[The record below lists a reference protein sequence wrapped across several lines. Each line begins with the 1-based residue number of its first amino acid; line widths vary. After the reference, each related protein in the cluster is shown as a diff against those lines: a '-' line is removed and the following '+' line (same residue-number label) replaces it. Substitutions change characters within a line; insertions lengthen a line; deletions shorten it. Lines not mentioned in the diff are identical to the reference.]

1 MDNVTARALC
11 AVNKRFYQ
19 RQCASF
25 STTRTTPW
33 EGWQLCLEWA
43 RKARRAEGTQTGDNA
58 GARAAHGDENTAAG
72 IARENG
78 NAGPQI
84 ARRSENAGARAAQE
98 GRNTD
103 AEDADGKG
111 NADARAARG
120 DGSAKVDIARGNEGA
135 GAGAEHESENARTK
149 ATRKNESGNTDEQDG
164 ARRRQGNADA
174 KTLWSEHARPAL
186 SVFDL
191 ACGNLRFEAFLAK
204 ELADTD
210 LAFHTADDCDA
221 LVKGAP
227 WRPDPA
233 DGAALGNRVAGSI
246 RWHHQSLDVLAALD
260 AEERSGGAALAE
272 APDGDPTLEEAPDG
286 DPALTEALQ
295 TPRCD
300 LAVSFGFLHHI
311 PLPRWREE
319 VLAALAAKVRPGG
332 FVIVS
337 LWRFLENPPL
347 ARKAEATH
355 EHALAELGLPPL
367 DAGDRLLGWRDEP
380 GAYRYC
386 HSFTDGEIDALAA
399 SVGHAA
405 TEVARFR
412 ADGRDGALNSY
423 LVLQVE

>member
-84 ARRSENAGARAAQE
+84 ARRSEDAGARAAQE

-135 GAGAEHESENARTK
+135 GAGAEHESENA
-149 ATRKNESGNTDEQDG
+149 DEQSDM
-164 ARRRQGNADA
+164 RRRQGDADA
-174 KTLWSEHARPAL
+174 KTLRSEHARPAL
-186 SVFDL
+186 SVLDL

-204 ELADTD
+204 ELAATD

-233 DGAALGNRVAGSI
+233 DGAALGNRAAGSI
-246 RWHHQSLDVLAALD
+246 RWHHQSFDVLAALD
-260 AEERSGGAALAE
+260 AEGRSDGAALDAE
-272 APDGDPTLEEAPDG
+272 TPGG
-286 DPALTEALQ
+286 GPALAEALQ

-319 VLAALAAKVRPGG
+319 VLAMLAAKVRPGG

-337 LWRFLENPPL
+337 LWRFLENPLL

-399 SVGHAA
+399 SVGHAV

>member
-84 ARRSENAGARAAQE
+84 ARRSEDAGAGAAQE
-98 GRNTD
+98 SRNTD

-111 NADARAARG
+111 NTDARAARG

-135 GAGAEHESENARTK
+135 GAGAEHESENA
-149 ATRKNESGNTDEQDG
+149 DEQSDM
-164 ARRRQGNADA
+164 RRRQGDADA
-174 KTLWSEHARPAL
+174 KTLRSEHARPAL
-186 SVFDL
+186 SVLDL

-233 DGAALGNRVAGSI
+233 DGAALGNGAAGSI
-246 RWHHQSLDVLAALD
+246 RWHHQSFDVLAALD
-260 AEERSGGAALAE
+260 AEGRSDGAALDAE
-272 APDGDPTLEEAPDG
+272 TPGG
-286 DPALTEALQ
+286 GPALAEALQ

-319 VLAALAAKVRPGG
+319 VLAMLAAKVRPGG

-337 LWRFLENPPL
+337 LWRFLENPLL

-399 SVGHAA
+399 SVGHAV

>member
-84 ARRSENAGARAAQE
+84 ARRSEDAGARAAQE

-135 GAGAEHESENARTK
+135 GAGAEHESENA
-149 ATRKNESGNTDEQDG
+149 DEQSDM
-164 ARRRQGNADA
+164 RRRQGDADA
-174 KTLWSEHARPAL
+174 KTLRSEHARPAL
-186 SVFDL
+186 SVLDL

-233 DGAALGNRVAGSI
+233 DGAALGNRAAGSI
-246 RWHHQSLDVLAALD
+246 RWHHQSFDVLAALD
-260 AEERSGGAALAE
+260 AEGRSDGAALDAE
-272 APDGDPTLEEAPDG
+272 TPGG
-286 DPALTEALQ
+286 GPALAEALQ

-319 VLAALAAKVRPGG
+319 VLAMLAAKVRPGG

-399 SVGHAA
+399 SVGHAV

>member
-84 ARRSENAGARAAQE
+84 ARRSEDAGARAAQE

-149 ATRKNESGNTDEQDG
+149 AARKNESGNTDEQDG

-260 AEERSGGAALAE
+260 AEGRSGGAALDAE
-272 APDGDPTLEEAPDG
+272 APDGG
-286 DPALTEALQ
+286 PALTEALQ
-295 TPRCD
+295 APRCD

>member
-1 MDNVTARALC
+1 MDSVTARALC

-19 RQCASF
+19 RCNASF
-25 STTRTTPW
+25 SATRSAPW

-43 RKARRAEGTQTGDNA
+43 RKARRAEGAWAGDDA
-58 GARAAHGDENTAAG
+58 DAEAAHENENTAAG

-84 ARRSENAGARAAQE
+84 ARRSEDAGAGAAQE
-98 GRNTD
+98 SRNTD

-111 NADARAARG
+111 NTDARAARG

-135 GAGAEHESENARTK
+135 GAGAEHESENA
-149 ATRKNESGNTDEQDG
+149 DEQSDM
-164 ARRRQGNADA
+164 RRRQGDADA
-174 KTLWSEHARPAL
+174 KTLRSEHARPAL
-186 SVFDL
+186 SVLDL

-233 DGAALGNRVAGSI
+233 DGAALGNRAAGSI
-246 RWHHQSLDVLAALD
+246 RWHHQSFDVLAALD
-260 AEERSGGAALAE
+260 AEGRSDGAALDAE
-272 APDGDPTLEEAPDG
+272 TPGG
-286 DPALTEALQ
+286 GPALAEALQ

-319 VLAALAAKVRPGG
+319 VLAMLAAKVRPGG

-337 LWRFLENPPL
+337 LWRFLENPLL

-399 SVGHAA
+399 SVGHAV

>member
-84 ARRSENAGARAAQE
+84 ARRSEDAGARAAQE

-135 GAGAEHESENARTK
+135 GAGAEHESENA
-149 ATRKNESGNTDEQDG
+149 DEQSDM
-164 ARRRQGNADA
+164 RRRQGDADA
-174 KTLWSEHARPAL
+174 KTLRSEHARPAL
-186 SVFDL
+186 SVLDL

-233 DGAALGNRVAGSI
+233 DGAALGNRAAGSI
-246 RWHHQSLDVLAALD
+246 RWHHQSFDVLAALD
-260 AEERSGGAALAE
+260 AEGRSDGAALDAE
-272 APDGDPTLEEAPDG
+272 TPGG
-286 DPALTEALQ
+286 GPALAEALQ

-319 VLAALAAKVRPGG
+319 VLAMLAAKVRPGG

-337 LWRFLENPPL
+337 LWRFLENPLL

-399 SVGHAA
+399 SVGHAV

-423 LVLQVE
+423 LVLQVK

>member
-84 ARRSENAGARAAQE
+84 ARRSEDAGARAAQE

-135 GAGAEHESENARTK
+135 GAGAEHESENA
-149 ATRKNESGNTDEQDG
+149 DEQSDM
-164 ARRRQGNADA
+164 RRRQGDADA
-174 KTLWSEHARPAL
+174 KTLRSEHARPAL
-186 SVFDL
+186 SVLDL

-233 DGAALGNRVAGSI
+233 DGAALGNRAAGSI
-246 RWHHQSLDVLAALD
+246 RWHHQSFDVLAALD
-260 AEERSGGAALAE
+260 AEGRSDGAALDAE
-272 APDGDPTLEEAPDG
+272 TPGG
-286 DPALTEALQ
+286 GPALAEALQ

-319 VLAALAAKVRPGG
+319 VLAMLAAKVRPGG

-337 LWRFLENPPL
+337 LWRFLENPLL

-399 SVGHAA
+399 SVGHAV

>member
-1 MDNVTARALC
+1 MDSVTARALC

-84 ARRSENAGARAAQE
+84 ARRSEDAGARAAQE

-135 GAGAEHESENARTK
+135 GAGAEHESENA
-149 ATRKNESGNTDEQDG
+149 DEQSDM
-164 ARRRQGNADA
+164 RRRQGDADA
-174 KTLWSEHARPAL
+174 KTLRSEHARPAL
-186 SVFDL
+186 SVLDL

-233 DGAALGNRVAGSI
+233 DGAALGNRAAGSI
-246 RWHHQSLDVLAALD
+246 RWHHQSFDVLAALD
-260 AEERSGGAALAE
+260 AEGRSDGAALDAE
-272 APDGDPTLEEAPDG
+272 TPGG
-286 DPALTEALQ
+286 GPALAEALQ

-319 VLAALAAKVRPGG
+319 VLAMLAAKVRPGG

-337 LWRFLENPPL
+337 LWRFLENPLL

-399 SVGHAA
+399 SVGHAV

>member
-1 MDNVTARALC
+1 MRGGDTDVETARRGKNAT
-11 AVNKRFYQ
+11 AGIV
-19 RQCASF
+19 
-25 STTRTTPW
+25 
-33 EGWQLCLEWA
+33 LE
-43 RKARRAEGTQTGDNA
+43 RENA
-58 GARAAHGDENTAAG
+58 AAG
-72 IARENG
+72 IVRERG
-78 NAGPQI
+78 NVSPKI
-84 ARRSENAGARAAQE
+84 ARGSENTDAKAAQE
-98 GRNTD
+98 SESAN
-103 AEDADGKG
+103 AEDADGRG
-111 NADARAARG
+111 NTDARIARRG
-120 DGSAKVDIARGNEGA
+120 GSAKVGVARENEGEEAGTEREDANA
-135 GAGAEHESENARTK
+135 GAGAEHESENA
-149 ATRKNESGNTDEQDG
+149 DEQSDM
-164 ARRRQGNADA
+164 RRRQGDADA
-174 KTLWSEHARPAL
+174 KTLRSEHARPAL

-221 LVKGAP
+221 LVKSAP

-233 DGAALGNRVAGSI
+233 DGAALGNRIAGSI

-286 DPALTEALQ
+286 GPALAEALQ

-319 VLAALAAKVRPGG
+319 VLAMLAAKVRPGG

-337 LWRFLENPPL
+337 LWRFLENPLL

-355 EHALAELGLPPL
+355 ERALAELGLPPL

-405 TEVARFR
+405 EVARFR

>member
-19 RQCASF
+19 RCNASF
-25 STTRTTPW
+25 SATRSAPW

-43 RKARRAEGTQTGDNA
+43 RKARRAEGAWAGDDA
-58 GARAAHGDENTAAG
+58 DAEAAHENENTAAG

-84 ARRSENAGARAAQE
+84 ARRSEDAGARAAQE

-135 GAGAEHESENARTK
+135 GAGAEHESENA
-149 ATRKNESGNTDEQDG
+149 DEQSDM
-164 ARRRQGNADA
+164 RRRQGDADA
-174 KTLWSEHARPAL
+174 KTLRSEHARPAL
-186 SVFDL
+186 SVLDL

-233 DGAALGNRVAGSI
+233 DGAALGNRAAGSI
-246 RWHHQSLDVLAALD
+246 RWHHQSFDVLAALD
-260 AEERSGGAALAE
+260 AEGRSDGAALDAE
-272 APDGDPTLEEAPDG
+272 TPGG
-286 DPALTEALQ
+286 GPALAEALQ

-319 VLAALAAKVRPGG
+319 VLAMLAAKVRPGG

-337 LWRFLENPPL
+337 LWRFLENPLL

-399 SVGHAA
+399 SVGHAV

>member
-84 ARRSENAGARAAQE
+84 ARRSEDAGARAAQE

-135 GAGAEHESENARTK
+135 GAGAEHESENA
-149 ATRKNESGNTDEQDG
+149 DEQSDM
-164 ARRRQGNADA
+164 RRRQGDADA
-174 KTLWSEHARPAL
+174 KTLRSEHARPAL
-186 SVFDL
+186 SVLDL

-233 DGAALGNRVAGSI
+233 DGAALGNRAAGSI
-246 RWHHQSLDVLAALD
+246 RWHHQSFDVLAALD
-260 AEERSGGAALAE
+260 AEGRSDGAALDAE
-272 APDGDPTLEEAPDG
+272 TPGG
-286 DPALTEALQ
+286 GPALAEALQ

-300 LAVSFGFLHHI
+300 LAVSFGFLHQI

-319 VLAALAAKVRPGG
+319 VLAMLAAKVRPGG

-337 LWRFLENPPL
+337 LWRFLENPLL

-399 SVGHAA
+399 SVGHAV

>member
-84 ARRSENAGARAAQE
+84 ARRSEDAGARAAQE

-135 GAGAEHESENARTK
+135 GAGAEHESENA
-149 ATRKNESGNTDEQDG
+149 DEQSDM
-164 ARRRQGNADA
+164 RRRQGDADA
-174 KTLWSEHARPAL
+174 KTLRSEHARPAL
-186 SVFDL
+186 SVLDL

-233 DGAALGNRVAGSI
+233 DGAALGNRAAGSI
-246 RWHHQSLDVLAALD
+246 RWHHQSFDVLAALD
-260 AEERSGGAALAE
+260 AEGRSDGAALDAE
-272 APDGDPTLEEAPDG
+272 TPGG
-286 DPALTEALQ
+286 GPALAEALQ

-337 LWRFLENPPL
+337 LWRFLENPLL

-399 SVGHAA
+399 SVGHAV

>member
-84 ARRSENAGARAAQE
+84 ARRSEDAGARAAQE

-120 DGSAKVDIARGNEGA
+120 DGSAKVDITRGNEGA
-135 GAGAEHESENARTK
+135 GAGAEHESENA
-149 ATRKNESGNTDEQDG
+149 DEQSDM
-164 ARRRQGNADA
+164 RRRQGDADA
-174 KTLWSEHARPAL
+174 KTLRSEHARPAL
-186 SVFDL
+186 SVLDL

-233 DGAALGNRVAGSI
+233 DGAALGNRAAGSI
-246 RWHHQSLDVLAALD
+246 RWHHQSFDVLAALD
-260 AEERSGGAALAE
+260 AEGRSDGAALDAE
-272 APDGDPTLEEAPDG
+272 TPGG
-286 DPALTEALQ
+286 GPALAEALQ

-319 VLAALAAKVRPGG
+319 VLAMLAAKVRPGG

-337 LWRFLENPPL
+337 LWRFLENPLL

-399 SVGHAA
+399 SVGHAV

>member
-1 MDNVTARALC
+1 MDSATARALC

-25 STTRTTPW
+25 SATRTTPW
-33 EGWQLCLEWA
+33 EGWQLCLEWV
-43 RKARRAEGTQTGDNA
+43 RKARRTGGTQTGDNA
-58 GARAAHGDENTAAG
+58 DARAAHGDENTAAG

-111 NADARAARG
+111 NADARAARE

-135 GAGAEHESENARTK
+135 GARTEHESEDAGMET
-149 ATRKNESGNTDEQDG
+149 ARKNEGGNTDEQDG
-164 ARRRQGNADA
+164 ARRRQGDADA
-174 KTLWSEHARPAL
+174 KTLRSEHARPAL
-186 SVFDL
+186 SVLDL

-233 DGAALGNRVAGSI
+233 DGAALGNRAAGSI
-246 RWHHQSLDVLAALD
+246 RWHHQSFDVLAALD
-260 AEERSGGAALAE
+260 AEGRSDGAALDAE
-272 APDGDPTLEEAPDG
+272 TPGSG
-286 DPALTEALQ
+286 PALTEALQ

-300 LAVSFGFLHHI
+300 LAVSFGFLHHV

-337 LWRFLENPPL
+337 LWRFLENPLL

-355 EHALAELGLPPL
+355 ERALAELGLPPL

-386 HSFTDGEIDALAA
+386 HSFTDGEVDALAA
-399 SVGHAA
+399 SVGRAA

-423 LVLQVE
+423 LVLQVK

>member
-84 ARRSENAGARAAQE
+84 ARRSEDAGARAAQE

-135 GAGAEHESENARTK
+135 GAGAEHESENA
-149 ATRKNESGNTDEQDG
+149 DEQSDM
-164 ARRRQGNADA
+164 RRRQGDADA
-174 KTLWSEHARPAL
+174 KTLRSEHARPAL
-186 SVFDL
+186 SVLDL

-233 DGAALGNRVAGSI
+233 DGAALGNRAAGSI
-246 RWHHQSLDVLAALD
+246 RWHHQSFDVLAALD
-260 AEERSGGAALAE
+260 AEGRSDGAALDAE
-272 APDGDPTLEEAPDG
+272 TPGG
-286 DPALTEALQ
+286 GPALAEALQ

-319 VLAALAAKVRPGG
+319 VLAVLAAKVRPGG

-337 LWRFLENPPL
+337 LWRFLENPLL

-399 SVGHAA
+399 SVGHAV

>member
-84 ARRSENAGARAAQE
+84 ARRSEDAGARAAQE

-135 GAGAEHESENARTK
+135 GAGAEHESENA
-149 ATRKNESGNTDEQDG
+149 DEQSDM
-164 ARRRQGNADA
+164 RRRQGDADA
-174 KTLWSEHARPAL
+174 KTLRSEHARPAL
-186 SVFDL
+186 SVLDL

-233 DGAALGNRVAGSI
+233 DGAALGNRAAGSI
-246 RWHHQSLDVLAALD
+246 RWHHQSFDVLAALD
-260 AEERSGGAALAE
+260 AEGRSDGAALDAE
-272 APDGDPTLEEAPDG
+272 TPGG
-286 DPALTEALQ
+286 GPALAEALQ

-319 VLAALAAKVRPGG
+319 VLAMLAAKVRPGG

-423 LVLQVE
+423 LVLQVK

>member
-1 MDNVTARALC
+1 MDSVTARALC

-19 RQCASF
+19 RCNASF
-25 STTRTTPW
+25 SATRSAPW

-43 RKARRAEGTQTGDNA
+43 RKARRAEGAWAGDDA
-58 GARAAHGDENTAAG
+58 DAEAAHENENTAAG

-84 ARRSENAGARAAQE
+84 ARRSEDAGARAAQE

-135 GAGAEHESENARTK
+135 GAGAEHESENA
-149 ATRKNESGNTDEQDG
+149 DEQSDM
-164 ARRRQGNADA
+164 RRRQGDADA
-174 KTLWSEHARPAL
+174 KTLRSEHARPAL
-186 SVFDL
+186 SVLDL

-233 DGAALGNRVAGSI
+233 DGAALGNRAAGSI
-246 RWHHQSLDVLAALD
+246 RWHHQSFDVLAALD
-260 AEERSGGAALAE
+260 AEGRSDGAALDAE
-272 APDGDPTLEEAPDG
+272 TPGG
-286 DPALTEALQ
+286 GPALAEALQ

-319 VLAALAAKVRPGG
+319 VLAMLAAKVRPGG

-337 LWRFLENPPL
+337 LWRFLENPLL

-367 DAGDRLLGWRDEP
+367 DAGDRLLGWKDEP

-399 SVGHAA
+399 SVGHAV

>member
-84 ARRSENAGARAAQE
+84 ARRSEDAGARAAQE

-135 GAGAEHESENARTK
+135 GAGAEHESENA
-149 ATRKNESGNTDEQDG
+149 DEQSDM
-164 ARRRQGNADA
+164 RRRQGDADA
-174 KTLWSEHARPAL
+174 KTLRSEHARPAL
-186 SVFDL
+186 SVLDL

-246 RWHHQSLDVLAALD
+246 RWHHQSFDVLAALD
-260 AEERSGGAALAE
+260 AEGRSDGAALDAE
-272 APDGDPTLEEAPDG
+272 TPGG
-286 DPALTEALQ
+286 GPALAEALQ

-319 VLAALAAKVRPGG
+319 VLAMLAAKVRPGG

-337 LWRFLENPPL
+337 LWRFLENPLL

-399 SVGHAA
+399 SVGHAV

>member
-84 ARRSENAGARAAQE
+84 ARRSEDAGARAAQE

-135 GAGAEHESENARTK
+135 GAGAEHESENA
-149 ATRKNESGNTDEQDG
+149 DEQSDM
-164 ARRRQGNADA
+164 RRRQGDADA
-174 KTLWSEHARPAL
+174 KTLRSEHARPAL
-186 SVFDL
+186 SVLDL

-233 DGAALGNRVAGSI
+233 DGAALGNRAAGSI
-246 RWHHQSLDVLAALD
+246 RWHHQSFDVLAALD
-260 AEERSGGAALAE
+260 AEGRSDGAALDAE
-272 APDGDPTLEEAPDG
+272 TPGG
-286 DPALTEALQ
+286 GPALAEALQ

-319 VLAALAAKVRPGG
+319 VLAMLAAKVRPGG

>member
-84 ARRSENAGARAAQE
+84 ARRSEDAGARAAQE

-135 GAGAEHESENARTK
+135 GAGAEHESENA
-149 ATRKNESGNTDEQDG
+149 DEQSDM
-164 ARRRQGNADA
+164 RRRQGDADA
-174 KTLWSEHARPAL
+174 KTLRSEHARPAL
-186 SVFDL
+186 SVLDL

-233 DGAALGNRVAGSI
+233 DGAALGNRAAGSI
-246 RWHHQSLDVLAALD
+246 RWHHQSFDVLAALD
-260 AEERSGGAALAE
+260 AEGRSDGAALDAE
-272 APDGDPTLEEAPDG
+272 TPGG
-286 DPALTEALQ
+286 GPALAEALQ

-399 SVGHAA
+399 SVGHAV

>member
-1 MDNVTARALC
+1 MDSVTARALC

-84 ARRSENAGARAAQE
+84 ARRSEDAGARAAQE

-135 GAGAEHESENARTK
+135 GAGAEHESENA
-149 ATRKNESGNTDEQDG
+149 DEQSDM
-164 ARRRQGNADA
+164 RRRQGDADA
-174 KTLWSEHARPAL
+174 KTLRSEHARPAL
-186 SVFDL
+186 SVLDL

-233 DGAALGNRVAGSI
+233 DGAALGNRAAGSI
-246 RWHHQSLDVLAALD
+246 RWHHQSFDVLAALD
-260 AEERSGGAALAE
+260 AEGRSDGAALDAE
-272 APDGDPTLEEAPDG
+272 TPGG
-286 DPALTEALQ
+286 GPALAEALQ

-319 VLAALAAKVRPGG
+319 VLAMLAAKVRPGG

-337 LWRFLENPPL
+337 LWRFLENPLL

-399 SVGHAA
+399 SVGHAV

-423 LVLQVE
+423 LVLQVK

>member
-1 MDNVTARALC
+1 MDSVTARALC

-25 STTRTTPW
+25 SATRTTPW

-43 RKARRAEGTQTGDNA
+43 RKVRRAEGAWAGDNA
-58 GARAAHGDENTAAG
+58 GARAAYENESTAAG

-78 NAGPQI
+78 NSGPKI
-84 ARRSENAGARAAQE
+84 ARRSEDAGARAAQE

-149 ATRKNESGNTDEQDG
+149 AARKNESGNTDEQDG

-233 DGAALGNRVAGSI
+233 DGAVLGNRTVGSI

-260 AEERSGGAALAE
+260 AEERSGG
-272 APDGDPTLEEAPDG
+272 
-286 DPALTEALQ
+286 PALTEALQ

-319 VLAALAAKVRPGG
+319 VLATLAAKVRPGG

-337 LWRFLENPPL
+337 LWRFLENPLL

>member
-1 MDNVTARALC
+1 MDSVTARALC

-19 RQCASF
+19 RCNASF
-25 STTRTTPW
+25 SATRSAPW

-43 RKARRAEGTQTGDNA
+43 RKARRAEGAWAGDDA
-58 GARAAHGDENTAAG
+58 DAEAAHENENTAAG

-84 ARRSENAGARAAQE
+84 ARRSEDAGARAAQE

-135 GAGAEHESENARTK
+135 GAGAEHESENA
-149 ATRKNESGNTDEQDG
+149 DEQSDM
-164 ARRRQGNADA
+164 RRRQGDADA
-174 KTLWSEHARPAL
+174 KTLRSEHARPAL
-186 SVFDL
+186 SVLDL

-233 DGAALGNRVAGSI
+233 DGAALGNRAAGSI
-246 RWHHQSLDVLAALD
+246 RWHHQSFDVLAALD
-260 AEERSGGAALAE
+260 AEGRSDGAALDAE
-272 APDGDPTLEEAPDG
+272 TPGG
-286 DPALTEALQ
+286 GPALAEALQ

-319 VLAALAAKVRPGG
+319 VLAMLAAKVRPGG

-337 LWRFLENPPL
+337 LWRFLENPLL

-367 DAGDRLLGWRDEP
+367 DAGDRLLGWKDEP

-386 HSFTDGEIDALAA
+386 HSFTDGEIDALAT
-399 SVGHAA
+399 SVARAA

-423 LVLQVE
+423 LVLQVK

>member
-84 ARRSENAGARAAQE
+84 ARRSEDAGARAAQE

-135 GAGAEHESENARTK
+135 GAGAEHESENA
-149 ATRKNESGNTDEQDG
+149 DEQSDM
-164 ARRRQGNADA
+164 RRRQGDADA
-174 KTLWSEHARPAL
+174 KTLRSEHARPAL
-186 SVFDL
+186 SVLDL

-233 DGAALGNRVAGSI
+233 DGAALGNRAAGSI
-246 RWHHQSLDVLAALD
+246 RWHHQSFDVLAALD
-260 AEERSGGAALAE
+260 AEGRSDGAALDAE
-272 APDGDPTLEEAPDG
+272 TPGG
-286 DPALTEALQ
+286 GPALAEALQ

-337 LWRFLENPPL
+337 LWRFLENPLL

-367 DAGDRLLGWRDEP
+367 DAGDRLLGWKDEP

-386 HSFTDGEIDALAA
+386 HSFTDGEIDALAT
-399 SVGHAA
+399 SVARAA

-423 LVLQVE
+423 LVLQVK

>member
-84 ARRSENAGARAAQE
+84 ARRSEDAGAGAAQE
-98 GRNTD
+98 SRNTD

-135 GAGAEHESENARTK
+135 GAGAEHESENA
-149 ATRKNESGNTDEQDG
+149 DEQSDM
-164 ARRRQGNADA
+164 RRRQGDADA
-174 KTLWSEHARPAL
+174 KTLRSEHARPAL
-186 SVFDL
+186 SVLDL

-233 DGAALGNRVAGSI
+233 DGAALGNRAAGSI
-246 RWHHQSLDVLAALD
+246 RWHHQSFDVLAALD
-260 AEERSGGAALAE
+260 AEGRSDGAALDAE
-272 APDGDPTLEEAPDG
+272 TPGG
-286 DPALTEALQ
+286 GPALAEALQ

-319 VLAALAAKVRPGG
+319 VLAMLAAKVRPGG

-337 LWRFLENPPL
+337 LWRFLENPLL

-399 SVGHAA
+399 SVGHAV

>member
-33 EGWQLCLEWA
+33 EGGQLCLEWA

-84 ARRSENAGARAAQE
+84 ARRSEDAGARAAQE
-98 GRNTD
+98 SRNTD

-135 GAGAEHESENARTK
+135 GAGAEHESENA
-149 ATRKNESGNTDEQDG
+149 DEQSDM
-164 ARRRQGNADA
+164 RRRQGNADA

-233 DGAALGNRVAGSI
+233 DGAALGNRAAGSI
-246 RWHHQSLDVLAALD
+246 RWHHQSFDVLAALD
-260 AEERSGGAALAE
+260 AEGRSDGAALDAE
-272 APDGDPTLEEAPDG
+272 TPGG
-286 DPALTEALQ
+286 GPALAEALQ

-319 VLAALAAKVRPGG
+319 VLAMLAAKVRPGG

-337 LWRFLENPPL
+337 LWRFLENPLL

-399 SVGHAA
+399 SVGHAV

>member
-1 MDNVTARALC
+1 MDSVTARALC

-19 RQCASF
+19 RCNASF
-25 STTRTTPW
+25 SATRSAPW

-43 RKARRAEGTQTGDNA
+43 RKARRAEGAWAGDDA
-58 GARAAHGDENTAAG
+58 DAEAAHENENTAAG

-84 ARRSENAGARAAQE
+84 ARRSEDAGAGAAQE
-98 GRNTD
+98 SRNTD

-111 NADARAARG
+111 NTDARAARG

-135 GAGAEHESENARTK
+135 GAGAEHESENA
-149 ATRKNESGNTDEQDG
+149 DEQSDM
-164 ARRRQGNADA
+164 RRRQGDADA
-174 KTLWSEHARPAL
+174 KTLRSEHARPAL
-186 SVFDL
+186 SVLDL

-260 AEERSGGAALAE
+260 AEGRSGGAALDAE
-272 APDGDPTLEEAPDG
+272 APDGG
-286 DPALTEALQ
+286 PALTEALQ
-295 TPRCD
+295 APRCD

-337 LWRFLENPPL
+337 LWRFLENPLL

-399 SVGHAA
+399 SVGHAV

>member
-84 ARRSENAGARAAQE
+84 ARRSEDAGARAAQE

-135 GAGAEHESENARTK
+135 GAGAEHESENA
-149 ATRKNESGNTDEQDG
+149 DEQSDM
-164 ARRRQGNADA
+164 RRRQGDADA
-174 KTLWSEHARPAL
+174 KTLRSEHARPAL
-186 SVFDL
+186 SVLDL

-233 DGAALGNRVAGSI
+233 DGAALGNRAAGSI
-246 RWHHQSLDVLAALD
+246 RWHHQSFDVLAALD
-260 AEERSGGAALAE
+260 AEGRSDGAALDAE
-272 APDGDPTLEEAPDG
+272 TPGG
-286 DPALTEALQ
+286 GPALAEALQ

>member
-19 RQCASF
+19 RCNASF
-25 STTRTTPW
+25 SATRSAPW

-84 ARRSENAGARAAQE
+84 ARRSEDAGARAAQE

-135 GAGAEHESENARTK
+135 GAGAEHESENA
-149 ATRKNESGNTDEQDG
+149 DEQSDM
-164 ARRRQGNADA
+164 RRRQGDADA
-174 KTLWSEHARPAL
+174 KTLRSEHARPAL
-186 SVFDL
+186 SVLDL

-233 DGAALGNRVAGSI
+233 DGAALGNRAAGSI
-246 RWHHQSLDVLAALD
+246 RWHHQSFDVLAALD
-260 AEERSGGAALAE
+260 AEGRSDGAALDAE
-272 APDGDPTLEEAPDG
+272 TPGG
-286 DPALTEALQ
+286 GPALAEALQ

-319 VLAALAAKVRPGG
+319 VLAMLAAKVRPGG

-337 LWRFLENPPL
+337 LWRFLENPLL

-399 SVGHAA
+399 SVGHAV

>member
-84 ARRSENAGARAAQE
+84 ARRSEDAGARAAQE

-135 GAGAEHESENARTK
+135 GAGAEHESENA
-149 ATRKNESGNTDEQDG
+149 DEQSDM
-164 ARRRQGNADA
+164 RRRQGDADA
-174 KTLWSEHARPAL
+174 KTLRSEHARPAL
-186 SVFDL
+186 SVLDL

-233 DGAALGNRVAGSI
+233 DGAALGNRAAGSI
-246 RWHHQSLDVLAALD
+246 RWHHQSFDVLAALD
-260 AEERSGGAALAE
+260 AEGRSDGAALDAE
-272 APDGDPTLEEAPDG
+272 TPGG
-286 DPALTEALQ
+286 GPALAEALQ

-319 VLAALAAKVRPGG
+319 VLAMLAAKVRPGG

-337 LWRFLENPPL
+337 LWRFLENPLL

-423 LVLQVE
+423 LVLQVK

>member
-84 ARRSENAGARAAQE
+84 ARRSEDAGARAAQE

-135 GAGAEHESENARTK
+135 GAGAEHESENA
-149 ATRKNESGNTDEQDG
+149 DEQSDM
-164 ARRRQGNADA
+164 RRRQGDADA
-174 KTLWSEHARPAL
+174 KTLRSEHARPAL
-186 SVFDL
+186 SVLDL

-233 DGAALGNRVAGSI
+233 DGAALGNRAAGSI
-246 RWHHQSLDVLAALD
+246 RWYHQSFDVLAALD
-260 AEERSGGAALAE
+260 AEGRSDGAALDAE
-272 APDGDPTLEEAPDG
+272 TPGG
-286 DPALTEALQ
+286 GPALAEALQ

-319 VLAALAAKVRPGG
+319 VLAMLAAKVRPGG

-337 LWRFLENPPL
+337 LWRFLENPLL

-399 SVGHAA
+399 SVGHAV

>member
-84 ARRSENAGARAAQE
+84 ARRSEDAGARAAQE

-135 GAGAEHESENARTK
+135 GAGAEHESENA
-149 ATRKNESGNTDEQDG
+149 DEQSDM
-164 ARRRQGNADA
+164 RRRQGDADA
-174 KTLWSEHARPAL
+174 KTLRSEHARPAL
-186 SVFDL
+186 SVLDL

-233 DGAALGNRVAGSI
+233 DGAALGNRAAGSI
-246 RWHHQSLDVLAALD
+246 RWHHQSFDVLAALD
-260 AEERSGGAALAE
+260 AEGRSDGAALDAE
-272 APDGDPTLEEAPDG
+272 TPGG
-286 DPALTEALQ
+286 GPALAEALQ

-319 VLAALAAKVRPGG
+319 VLAMLAAKVRPGG

-337 LWRFLENPPL
+337 LWRFLENPLL

>member
-84 ARRSENAGARAAQE
+84 ARRSEDAGARAAQE

-135 GAGAEHESENARTK
+135 GAGAEHESENA
-149 ATRKNESGNTDEQDG
+149 DEQSDM
-164 ARRRQGNADA
+164 RRRQGDADA
-174 KTLWSEHARPAL
+174 KTLRSEHARPAL
-186 SVFDL
+186 SVLDL

-233 DGAALGNRVAGSI
+233 DGAALGNRAAGSI
-246 RWHHQSLDVLAALD
+246 RWHHQSFDVLAALD
-260 AEERSGGAALAE
+260 AEGRSDGAALDAETPGGGPALAE
-272 APDGDPTLEEAPDG
+272 A
-286 DPALTEALQ
+286 LQ
-295 TPRCD
+295 MPRCD

-319 VLAALAAKVRPGG
+319 VLAMLAAKVRPGG

-337 LWRFLENPPL
+337 LWRFLENPLL

-399 SVGHAA
+399 SVGHAV

>member
-84 ARRSENAGARAAQE
+84 ARRSEDAGARAAQE

-135 GAGAEHESENARTK
+135 GAGAEHESENA
-149 ATRKNESGNTDEQDG
+149 DEQSDM
-164 ARRRQGNADA
+164 RRRQGDADA
-174 KTLWSEHARPAL
+174 KTLRSEHARPAL
-186 SVFDL
+186 SVLDL

-233 DGAALGNRVAGSI
+233 DGAALGNRAAGSI
-246 RWHHQSLDVLAALD
+246 RWHHQSFDVLAALD
-260 AEERSGGAALAE
+260 AEGRSDGAALDAE
-272 APDGDPTLEEAPDG
+272 TPGG
-286 DPALTEALQ
+286 GPALAEALQ

-337 LWRFLENPPL
+337 LWRFLENPLL

-367 DAGDRLLGWRDEP
+367 EAGDRLLGWRDEP

-399 SVGHAA
+399 SVGHAV

>member
-84 ARRSENAGARAAQE
+84 ARRSEDAGARAAQE

-135 GAGAEHESENARTK
+135 GAGAEHESENA
-149 ATRKNESGNTDEQDG
+149 DEQSDM
-164 ARRRQGNADA
+164 RRRQGDADA
-174 KTLWSEHARPAL
+174 KTLRSEHARPAL
-186 SVFDL
+186 SVLDL

-233 DGAALGNRVAGSI
+233 DGAALGNRAAGSI
-246 RWHHQSLDVLAALD
+246 RWHHQSFDVLAALD
-260 AEERSGGAALAE
+260 AEGRSDGAALDAE
-272 APDGDPTLEEAPDG
+272 TPGGDPTLEETPG
-286 DPALTEALQ
+286 GGPALAEALQ

-319 VLAALAAKVRPGG
+319 VLAMLAAKVRPGG

-337 LWRFLENPPL
+337 LWRFLENPLL

-399 SVGHAA
+399 SVGHAV

>member
-1 MDNVTARALC
+1 MDSVTARALC

-25 STTRTTPW
+25 SATRTTPW

-43 RKARRAEGTQTGDNA
+43 RKARRAEGAWAGDNA
-58 GARAAHGDENTAAG
+58 GARAAYENESTAAG

-78 NAGPQI
+78 NSGPKI
-84 ARRSENAGARAAQE
+84 ARRSEDAGARAAQE

-164 ARRRQGNADA
+164 ARRRQGDADA
-174 KTLWSEHARPAL
+174 KTLRSEHARPAL
-186 SVFDL
+186 SVLDL

-260 AEERSGGAALAE
+260 AEGRSGGAALDAE
-272 APDGDPTLEEAPDG
+272 APDGG
-286 DPALTEALQ
+286 PALTEALQ
-295 TPRCD
+295 APRCD